1 MEDYQ
6 EVFGSVSLA
15 ELVVCVGFFL
25 VYLVEELAHIALFRK
40 NDKILCK
47 NKTNKVITD
56 NSRMRMKTS
65 KKTLLRR
72 RTRRRVRSLRS
83 AAIRKSV
90 QSKAP
95 RGIM

>member
-1 MEDYQ
+1 MQ
-6 EVFGSVSLA
+6 Q
-15 ELVVCVGFFL
+15 
-25 VYLVEELAHIALFRK
+25 IALSRIANRNKIRQRFRK
-40 NDKILCK
+40 KDKNLFK

-56 NSRMRMKTS
+56 SSRMRMKTS

-72 RTRRRVRSLRS
+72 RTRRKVRSLRS

>member
-1 MEDYQ
+1 MQ
-6 EVFGSVSLA
+6 Q
-15 ELVVCVGFFL
+15 
-25 VYLVEELAHIALFRK
+25 IALSRIANRNKIRQRFRK
-40 NDKILCK
+40 KDKNLFK

-56 NSRMRMKTS
+56 SSRMRMKTS